1 LVPKLNLMKNLK
13 RLELAEQGFY
23 SSGSNSYS
31 TLPENNDINASGQ
44 D

>member
-1 LVPKLNLMKNLK
+1 VKNLK

-31 TLPENNDINASGQ
+31 ALPLPENNDINTAGE

>member
-1 LVPKLNLMKNLK
+1 MKNLK
-13 RLELAEQGFY
+13 RLELAERGFY

-31 TLPENNDINASGQ
+31 ALPENNVINGSGQ